1 MRNPH
6 LDSDIGDVPRTD
18 PTSFSLDSLSTDT
31 VIIFLALWTVS
42 SHIAVAV
49 GGSLFSVI
57 WVFAA
62 LVAGGAVLAWIFRS
76 STLLAKRTHR
86 LADAPPARLSN
97 NGDPLLLSV
106 VVSTAAVVGFFVS
119 FGSENPLLLWW
130 WIAVILSFG
139 VWWVISK
146 PGLASPQKPT
156 TRNGSLA
163 LLGVSLAC
171 IGLALGMH
179 RWDAD
184 DVFYVGL
191 ATSVADSPHAAILA
205 HDFMHGIK
213 NLPLHLPLYRVQSWE
228 VLMGAI
234 SFVSGIP
241 AIMCFHWLA
250 AGAAAF
256 LMPLAWARLFKILV
270 PERWLW
276 ATVMV
281 LVVLLA
287 IGYSPRWYGSFGLVR
302 IWQGK
307 AFFLSVLYPLI
318 AAYGLEFGRLPTV
331 RRGFMVT
338 AAVIASIGA
347 TVNAL
352 WLAPMA
358 AVVAIASASARLTRL
373 KAVTGAVVASVYPIT
388 LALLVR
394 GNAAA
399 ALQRQEPNPSIET
412 WTTALE
418 TVFGSP
424 TVLLVSLVAVAA
436 AWSVGLSEP
445 ARRFAALSSAVAWM
459 TVLNPYTIDL
469 VTRNV
474 VGPIYWRVWWAVPI
488 PMLLALFL
496 TWPAGDRILT
506 LRSGRMVSAG
516 LTIALVLI
524 VPGPKPFSADGET
537 RFHRPTLKVPPIEF
551 QWARSINE
559 GVPPGSHVV
568 APRTIGNLLLT
579 LHDHAFPLE
588 ARRYLRTQHSFV
600 PEPDLELRRLM
611 ISIANGQRRHPVRLR
626 RFRQGLDEYGIS
638 GVCFRVAENDQALR
652 SLLSGSGFILRHG
665 DADYELWTRRP
676 PLSDA
681 EIVTRD
687 LHQGERK

>member
-18 PTSFSLDSLSTDT
+18 PTSFSLDSLSTDS
-31 VIIFLALWTVS
+31 VVVFLALWTIS
-42 SHIAVAV
+42 SHIVVAA
-49 GGSLFSVI
+49 GGSLLSVI
-57 WVFAA
+57 WLFAA
-62 LVAGGAVLAWIFRS
+62 LVAGGTALAWTFRS
-76 STLLAKRTHR
+76 SALLAKSAHR
-86 LADAPPARLSN
+86 NTDAPPAMLSK
-97 NGDPLLLSV
+97 NGDPLLLGA

-119 FGSENPLLLWW
+119 RRGENPLLLWW
-130 WIAVILSFG
+130 WIAVILTFG

-146 PGLASPQKPT
+146 PGSVSPQKPT
-156 TRNGSLA
+156 TRSGSLA
-163 LLGVSLAC
+163 LLGVSLTC

-228 VLMGAI
+228 ILMGAI
-234 SFVSGIP
+234 SLVSGIP
-241 AIMCFHWLA
+241 AIVCFHWLA

-276 ATVMV
+276 ATVTV
-281 LVVLLA
+281 LVVLIA
-287 IGYSPRWYGSFGLVR
+287 IGDSHRWYGSFGLVR

-318 AAYGLEFGRLPTV
+318 AAYGLEFGRRPTV
-331 RRGFMVT
+331 RRGIMVT
-338 AAVIASIGA
+338 TAVIASIGA

-352 WLAPMA
+352 WLAPLA

-373 KAVTGAVVASVYPIT
+373 RAATGAAVASIYPIT
-388 LALLVR
+388 LAVLVR

-399 ALQRQEPNPSIET
+399 ALQRQESTPSIET
-412 WTTALE
+412 WTTASE

-424 TVLLVSLVAVAA
+424 TVLLVSLVAVAS
-436 AWSVGLSEP
+436 AWSVGLADP

-469 VTRNV
+469 VTENV
-474 VGPIYWRVWWAVPI
+474 VGPFYWRVWWAVPI

-506 LRSGRMVSAG
+506 SWSGRMVSAG
-516 LTIALVLI
+516 LTIALVVI
-524 VPGPKPFSADGET
+524 VPGSNPFSADGEI
-537 RFHRPTLKVPPIEF
+537 RFHRPALKVPPIEF
-551 QWARSINE
+551 QWAQSINE
-559 GVPPGSHVV
+559 EAPPGSHVV

-579 LHDHAFPLE
+579 LHNHAFPLE
-588 ARRYLRTQHSFV
+588 ARKYLRTQRSFV
-600 PEPDLELRRLM
+600 PESDLELRRLM
-611 ISIANGQRRHPVRLR
+611 ISIANGRRRHPVRLR
-626 RFRQGLDEYGIS
+626 RFRQGLDEYEIS
-638 GVCFRVAENDQALR
+638 AVCFHVAENDRDLR
-652 SLLSGSGFILRHG
+652 SLLSDSGFILRHG
-665 DADYELWTRRP
+665 DTDYELWTRRP
-676 PLSDA
+676 TPSGA

-687 LHQGERK
+687 LDQAERK